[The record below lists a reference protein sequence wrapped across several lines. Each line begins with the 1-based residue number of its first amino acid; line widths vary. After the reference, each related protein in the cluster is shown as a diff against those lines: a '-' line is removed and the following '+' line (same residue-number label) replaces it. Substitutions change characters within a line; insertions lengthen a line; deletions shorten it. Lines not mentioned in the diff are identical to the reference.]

1 MLRVL
6 PVVLLCACVVRYGPG
21 PEEAPLP
28 AEPQPP
34 PVDYAELLERLD
46 ALSVSLEDIDRR
58 DRLDAARSLAR
69 RMESAEPRAQRA
81 VLSYLRQ
88 VIAIEERATPVQ
100 APAMYQGE
108 EASFIIG
115 APIVEEELDVE
126 PSPAVP
132 TVPGGDE
139 ESGSTPPP
147 AAPAAPAGEAGPEGD
162 AVLARARD
170 AQAGGDLPRALS
182 ELETCRGQR
191 CWPAVEAEWRSVRD
205 RFVAQEREQAGVQY
219 LRARNE
225 PDAVVRLQALRD
237 IRQRLAD
244 LLDRYPDSP
253 VSGDLRRN
261 VDLVQRAIETTVDAQ
276 QPEPDPAASAP
287 APGAAPA
294 SPEGG
299 GPTSEGSP

>member
-88 VIAIEERATPVQ
+88 VIAIEERARRCRRPRCTRGRRRASSSVRPSSKRSSMSSRRPPPRRSPV
-100 APAMYQGE
+100 
-108 EASFIIG
+108 G
-115 APIVEEELDVE
+115 AR
-126 PSPAVP
+126 
-132 TVPGGDE
+132 
-139 ESGSTPPP
+139 SGSSPPP
-147 AAPAAPAGEAGPEGD
+147 AAPAAPAEEAGPEGD

-219 LRARNE
+219 LRAE
-225 PDAVVRLQALRD
+225 APDAVVRLQALRD

-244 LLDRYPDSP
+244 LLDRYPDSL
-253 VSGDLRRN
+253 VSADLRRN

-276 QPEPDPAASAP
+276 KPTPDPAASAP

-294 SPEGG
+294 SPEA